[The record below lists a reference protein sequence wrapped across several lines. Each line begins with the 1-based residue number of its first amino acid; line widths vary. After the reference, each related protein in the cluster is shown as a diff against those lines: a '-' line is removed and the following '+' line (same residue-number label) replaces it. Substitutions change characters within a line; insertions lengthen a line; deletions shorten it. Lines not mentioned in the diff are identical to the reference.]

1 MNKIKD
7 LLSFSLKLFLY
18 TIRGIVRIIPRSNY
32 KWVFGANSGFRDN
45 PKYLY
50 LSTKENHPEIRAIW
64 IAKKKTTA
72 KYLNDKGYEAY
83 HWSSLKGLFHVAT
96 SKVLISDHSTADINQ
111 FLAEGSYYVNL
122 WHGASVKR
130 ARWQALDT
138 FVRAYGAKNK
148 QELFKSLRFRVTE
161 YPVLFRTNDLC
172 LAPSS
177 SLKQEFFAQMMNMPE
192 EDCVVGVYP
201 RSKLLIEGKEAA
213 LDFIKR
219 YEDETTLNFVSD
231 LQNYQK
237 VYIYMPTWRS
247 DSHDFI
253 AQAGIDWHSLNEVMQ
268 EKNELFILKLHPF
281 TKLNLEKLSQLNHI
295 QVYPPDSDIYA
306 VLPFIDCLITDYSS
320 IYTDFLTM
328 NKEIILFVFDYE
340 EYVKNS
346 SELYDY
352 DKYYIGKRAYSFT
365 ELLEIIKSGEDCHVP
380 NEKYDFLMDYFWDG
394 NRCNIDIVDVIKKR
408 IGIN

>member
-1 MNKIKD
+1 M
-7 LLSFSLKLFLY
+7 Y
-18 TIRGIVRIIPRSNY
+18 
-32 KWVFGANSGFRDN
+32 
-45 PKYLY
+45 
-50 LSTKENHPEIRAIW
+50 
-64 IAKKKTTA
+64 
-72 KYLNDKGYEAY
+72 
-83 HWSSLKGLFHVAT
+83 HVAT

-111 FLAEGSYYVNL
+111 FLAEGAFYVNL

-138 FVRAYGAKNK
+138 FVRAYGAKNV
-148 QELFKSLRFRVTE
+148 QELFKSLKFRVKE

-213 LDFIKR
+213 LNFIKQ
-219 YEDETTLNFVSD
+219 YEDETTQKFVSD
-231 LQNYQK
+231 IQEYQK

-253 AQAGIDWHSLNEVMQ
+253 AQAGIDWQSLNEVMR

-281 TKLNLEKLSQLNHI
+281 TKLNLKELAQYSHI
-295 QVYPPDSDIYA
+295 QVYPSESDIYT
-306 VLPFIDCLITDYSS
+306 VLPFIDSLITDYSS
-320 IYTDFLTM
+320 IYTDFLIM
-328 NKEIILFVFDYE
+328 NKEVILFVFDYD

-346 SELYDY
+346 SELSDY
-352 DKYYIGKRAYSFT
+352 DKYYIGERAYSFT

-380 NEKYDFLMDYFWDG
+380 NEQYAFLMNYFWDN
-394 NRCNIDIVDVIKKR
+394 NRYSIDIADVIKQR
-408 IGIN
+408 IGIR